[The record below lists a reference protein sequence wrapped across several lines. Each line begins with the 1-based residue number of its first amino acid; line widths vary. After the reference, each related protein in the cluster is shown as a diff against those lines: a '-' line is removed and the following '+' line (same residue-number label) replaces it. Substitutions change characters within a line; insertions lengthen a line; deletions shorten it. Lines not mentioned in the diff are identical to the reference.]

1 MTVTTE
7 EVVESIRRQPGGRVV
22 SGPFI
27 TAPCMRPTRAVLW
40 YVDDESYP
48 QLAVHT
54 ETAGDDGVALHR
66 GEYFG
71 TTPGEVADALL
82 AYHQRVIEHVN
93 GTLPAVARDV
103 RCELLKDVPFEEV
116 R

>member
-7 EVVESIRRQPGGRVV
+7 DVVESIRRQPGGRVV

-27 TAPCMRPTRAVLW
+27 TAPGMRPTRAVLW

-54 ETAGDDGVALHR
+54 ETVDDDVVALHR

-71 TTPGEVADALL
+71 TTPGEVAYALL
-82 AYHQRVIEHVN
+82 AYHHRVVEHVN
-93 GTLPAVARDV
+93 GTLPAIARDV
-103 RCELLKDVPFEEV
+103 RCEHLKNVPFAEA